1 MIMLEYSLEV
11 AELHTCCFS
20 LPSCFKGLYAMPP
33 SILSVLI
40 GVFLY
45 FPPLFYR
52 FVLEQKTPFQIHS
65 RVAMKN
71 FPTDFFFSYLSKMAV

>member
-20 LPSCFKGLYAMPP
+20 LPSCFKGLYALPH
-33 SILSVLI
+33 SILSVLT
-40 GVFLY
+40 GFFLY

-65 RVAMKN
+65 RVAMRN
-71 FPTDFFFSYLSKMAV
+71 FPTL